1 VLVAAAALVAVTSF
15 IHTPSDFVVSFSL
28 FLVLRSLFGPILFS
42 ERAMACPSRDQES
55 IEVPRS
61 EVPRRQAAPVE
72 ATPLGGVPPP
82 ETSPREVVPA
92 PLEPLGYGDR
102 LGFEEEETTV
112 RVLIVDNCHCR
123 FSKRRWG

>member
-61 EVPRRQAAPVE
+61 EVPRRQAAPGGGNPSWRGASTRDV
-72 ATPLGGVPPP
+72 APRSRTCTIGTPW
-82 ETSPREVVPA
+82 
-92 PLEPLGYGDR
+92 
-102 LGFEEEETTV
+102 V
-112 RVLIVDNCHCR
+112 R
-123 FSKRRWG
+123 